1 MKNIKSTLDNI
12 MQEEIDRGGAVG
24 TVCLVYKDNQEIYR
38 GSFGF
43 QNAAEKSPMKDTNIF
58 KLFSMTKPVTSLA
71 TMILFER
78 GLLKPEDLVEEYL
91 PGFRNMAVLMQGEDG
106 AYTEVPAKTGI
117 TIQQLLSMT
126 AGLEYPNDVTK
137 AGLILGENLFWPM
150 ESRYPDE
157 MIPTVEL
164 MNRAGDCPLLYEP
177 GTKWNYSLCADVLGA
192 VIEVITGMTYGEFL
206 EKNIFEPLGM
216 IDTGF
221 YVPEDKYDR
230 LVTMYDFAD
239 GKYAEWDNPFLGT
252 MSRKYKP
259 LFESG
264 GAGLTSTP
272 DDYAKFALT
281 LLNNG
286 TLPAEFSKTGRP
298 VRIIS
303 EDTAKYMRT
312 PQLNES
318 QKETANW
325 YSLEGYNYGNLM
337 RILEDPEKAGLKG
350 PAVGE
355 FGWDGWAGTY
365 VSIDPVNQVIFMYFI
380 NVTNGNREYQ
390 MKVLKNALYDCLDL
404 A

>member
-1 MKNIKSTLDNI
+1 MSDIKSTLDKI

-24 TVCLVYKDNQEIYR
+24 TVCLAFKDNKEIYR
-38 GSFGF
+38 GVFG
-43 QNAAEKSPMKDTNIF
+43 KDNMTDDKPIKDSSIF

-71 TMILFER
+71 TMIMIER
-78 GLLKPEDLVEEYL
+78 GLLKPEDYVEDYL
-91 PGFRNMAVLMQGEDG
+91 PGFKNMKVLQADG
-106 AYTEVPAKTGI
+106 SEVPAVSKI

-126 AGLEYPNDVTK
+126 AGLEYPNDVTG
-137 AGLILGENLFWPM
+137 AGLKLGQELFWPM
-150 ESRYPDE
+150 ENKYPDE
-157 MIPTVEL
+157 MVSTVEL
-164 MNRAGDCPLLYEP
+164 MNRVGDYPLLYEP

-192 VIEVITGMTYGEFL
+192 VIEVVSGVSYGEFL
-206 EKNIFEPLGM
+206 KKNIFEPLGM
-216 IDTGF
+216 VDTGF
-221 YVPEDKYDR
+221 WVQEDKYDR
-230 LVTMYDFAD
+230 LVTMHDYVD
-239 GKYAEWDNPFLGT
+239 GKYVPWDNPFLGT

-259 LFESG
+259 AFESG

-281 LLNNG
+281 LLNDG
-286 TLPAEFSKTGRP
+286 TLPAEYSKSGKP

-303 EDTAKYMRT
+303 KETAEYMRT
-312 PQLNES
+312 AQLNDS
-318 QKETANW
+318 QRETANW

-337 RILEDPEKAGLKG
+337 RVLDNPEKAGLKG

-365 VSIDPVNQVIFMYFI
+365 VSIDPVNKIVFIYFI

-390 MKVLKNALYDCLDL
+390 MKVLKNALYECLDL